1 MKYVKLAKLLFK
13 ISYFYK
19 DMKKKLNKFVII
31 IKTKV
36 LLPSGLYIGEVIIL
50 FGRYVLII
58 IYTWGVD
65 LVYLRAVPLSVIWL
79 LMVLAE

>member
-1 MKYVKLAKLLFK
+1 MKYVKLTKLLFK
-13 ISYFYK
+13 ISCCYK
-19 DMKKKLNKFVII
+19 DMKKKLNKFIII

-36 LLPSGLYIGEVIIL
+36 LLLSGLYIGEVIIL

-58 IYTWGVD
+58 IYTWGVE

>member
-13 ISYFYK
+13 ISYCYK